1 MKYKHIIVTT
11 LLSAGGRHAAASSS
25 EDLQARLLHDMMH
38 QYIEFIATDS
48 TVCPPSTAT
57 TFSDDYPG
65 NNPASNWDT
74 LTTQDFEASLFQT
87 LMSYDDTTGDDSW
100 DIRIGTG
107 GNIYSHF
114 VPDRYG
120 ERVAPQANPEA
131 PWIDEVSDV
140 VHMICT
146 HDMCT

>member
-1 MKYKHIIVTT
+1 MWILNLNLVCLDVIAFTAHMTNTCYIIIS
-11 LLSAGGRHAAASSS
+11 LPSSYC
-25 EDLQARLLHDMMH
+25 ETPHLPD
-38 QYIEFIATDS
+38 E

-57 TFSDDYPG
+57 TFSDDFPG
-65 NNPASNWDT
+65 TNPASNWDT
-74 LTTQDFEASLFQT
+74 LTVQDFEASMFQT

-100 DIRIGTG
+100 DIRIGSG
-107 GNIYSHF
+107 GNIYSHY
-114 VPDRYG
+114 VPQRFG
-120 ERVAPQANPEA
+120 ERVAPQAYPEA

>member
-1 MKYKHIIVTT
+1 MTNTCYIIISLPSYCETPH
-11 LLSAGGRHAAASSS
+11 LPD
-25 EDLQARLLHDMMH
+25 E
-38 QYIEFIATDS
+38 

-65 NNPASNWDT
+65 TNPASNWDT
-74 LTTQDFEASLFQT
+74 LTTQDFEASMFQT

-100 DIRIGTG
+100 DIRIGSG

-114 VPDRYG
+114 VPQRFG
-120 ERVAPQANPEA
+120 ERVAPQAYPEA

-146 HDMCT
+146 HDNDMCT